1 MEWQLAAL
9 LFFGGL
15 IFLMILGLPVAFC
28 FLLMTL
34 VGVFLFWGGEAGLR
48 QLTISIFGSLSSF
61 TLLPLPLFILMGEVM
76 FHSGIA
82 PHMMDA
88 LDKLMGRLP
97 GRLGLLAVAGGT
109 VFATL
114 SGSSIGSVAM
124 LGEVLTPD
132 MEERGYKKAM
142 SLGPIL
148 GSGGLAIMIPPSNL
162 AVILGAIAEISIG
175 KILIAI
181 IIPGLLM
188 ATLYAS
194 YIIGRC
200 YLQPSIAPAY
210 EVTPTSILQKVVAFM
225 RYVLPLGL
233 IVFLVIGLIILGIAT
248 PTESAATGAIGTFIL
263 AAAYRRFNWQM
274 VKKAILGTLRTMIMI
289 FMIIASAQAFSQ
301 VLSFSGVGMGISKL
315 LIDLPLAPIFII
327 VSMQV
332 LILFLGM
339 FIGPVAIMMITLP
352 IFMPIIYALGF
363 NPVWFTVIVLLNME
377 MSTTSPPYGLSLFV
391 MKGVAPPD
399 TTMMDI
405 YRAALPFLLCDLIV
419 MVLIIAFPTIALW
432 LPGLIK

>member
-1 MEWQLAAL
+1 M
-9 LFFGGL
+9 
-15 IFLMILGLPVAFC
+15 AFC
-28 FLLMTL
+28 FLLMTI

-48 QLTISIFGSLSSF
+48 QLAISLFGSMSFF
-61 TLLPLPLFILMGEVM
+61 TLLPLPLLILVGEVM
-76 FHSGIA
+76 LHSGMV
-82 PHMMDA
+82 PHMMNA

-114 SGSSIGSVAM
+114 SGSSVGSVAM

-210 EVTPTSILQKVVAFM
+210 EITPTSILQKVVAFM
-225 RYVLPLGL
+225 RYVLPLGF

-248 PTESAATGAIGTFIL
+248 PTESAATGAIGCFIL
-263 AAAYRRFNWQM
+263 AVAYRRFNWQM

-432 LPGLIK
+432 LPGLMK